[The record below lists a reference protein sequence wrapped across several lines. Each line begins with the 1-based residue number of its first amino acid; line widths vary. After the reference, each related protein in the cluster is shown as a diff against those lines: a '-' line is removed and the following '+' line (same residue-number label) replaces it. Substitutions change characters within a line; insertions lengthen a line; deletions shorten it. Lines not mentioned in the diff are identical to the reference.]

1 MVKFAVMDKLSVK
14 ARCRR
19 CGAEEE
25 VPAYNIINV
34 QENPELKEELLEG
47 KLFLWNCPRCGTDNL
62 IKYPLLYHDP
72 AQKLLLWLTDG
83 VPEVEAQMARTIA
96 GEEGLSEYSAR
107 IVDTPG
113 EMMEKIKISDA
124 GLDDVAIEICKYVT
138 RHEMGKDADFKFFRM
153 EGADRR
159 ILLTYPENGEMQVV
173 GTGFSVYEDAAG
185 IVRRNPEL
193 AVSGLVR
200 VNSAWLAEHIR

>member
-1 MVKFAVMDKLSVK
+1 MADGTVK

-25 VPAYNIINV
+25 IPAWNIINTKD
-34 QENPELKEELLEG
+34 NPELKEQLLEG
-47 KLFLWNCPRCGTDNL
+47 KLFLWNCPRCGADNL

-72 AQKLLLWLTDG
+72 DQHLLLWLTDG
-83 VPEVEAQMARTIA
+83 IPEVEARMAETIA
-96 GEEGLSEYSAR
+96 AEEGLQDYAAR

-113 EMMEKIKISDA
+113 EMMEKIKIADA
-124 GLDDVAIEICKYVT
+124 GLDDVAVEICKYVT
-138 RHEMGKDADFKFFRM
+138 RQELGKDVDFKFFRL

-173 GTGFSVYEDAAG
+173 GTGLGTYEDAAG
-185 IVRRNPEL
+185 IVARNPEL
-193 AVSGLVR
+193 SVRGLVR
-200 VNSAWLAEHIR
+200 VNAAWLAKYIG

>member
-1 MVKFAVMDKLSVK
+1 MADGTVI

-25 VPAYNIINV
+25 IPAWNIINA
-34 QENPELKEELLEG
+34 QENPELRAELLEG
-47 KLFLWNCPRCGTDNL
+47 KLFLWTCPRCGADNL

-72 AQKLLLWLTDG
+72 SQKLLLWLTDG
-83 VPEVEAQMARTIA
+83 VPEVEARMAETIA
-96 GEEGLSEYSAR
+96 SEEGLQDYSAR

-113 EMMEKIKISDA
+113 EMMEKIKIAEA
-124 GLDDVAIEICKYVT
+124 GLDDVAMEICKYVT
-138 RHEMGKDADFKFFRM
+138 AQEMGKPDADFKFFRL

-159 ILLTYPENGEMQVV
+159 ILLTYPESGEMQVV

-185 IVRRNPEL
+185 IVGRNPEL
-193 AVSGLVR
+193 AVHGLVR
-200 VNSAWLAEHIR
+200 VNAAWLAGHIR

>member
-1 MVKFAVMDKLSVK
+1 MADGIVN

-19 CGAEEE
+19 CGAVQEI
-25 VPAYNIINV
+25 PAYNIVNA
-34 QENPELKEELLEG
+34 ELNPGLKEQLLEG
-47 KLFLWNCPRCGTDNL
+47 KLFLWNCPHCGSDNL

-72 AQKLLLWLTDG
+72 SRKLLLWLTDG
-83 VPEVEAQMARTIA
+83 IPEVEAQMAHTVEA
-96 GEEGLSEYSAR
+96 EDGLQDYSAR

-113 EMMEKIKISDA
+113 EMMEKIKIADA
-124 GLDDVAIEICKYVT
+124 DLDDVAMEICKYVT
-138 RHEMGKDADFKFFRM
+138 KQEMGKDLDLKFFRL

-185 IVRRNPEL
+185 IVTRNPEL
-193 AVSGLVR
+193 AVKGLVR
-200 VNSAWLAEHIR
+200 VNAAWLAEHLR